1 MIILVRDIV
10 VPFED
15 LGDAK
20 PSINQISDCAAEVT
34 TYSQP
39 QVRNRFVKFLIVMD
53 WRLICLPFK
62 YDWSPADANSLYS
75 AKVIKAKFKIED
87 TVRESL
93 CLGEA
98 ARNQCRDINQQAFLT
113 ALELASQVS

>member
-1 MIILVRDIV
+1 MIMLVRDIV

-39 QVRNRFVKFLIVMD
+39 QVRNLFVKCMILIMD
-53 WRLICLPFK
+53 C
-62 YDWSPADANSLYS
+62 
-75 AKVIKAKFKIED
+75 
-87 TVRESL
+87 
-93 CLGEA
+93 
-98 ARNQCRDINQQAFLT
+98 
-113 ALELASQVS
+113 

>member
-39 QVRNRFVKFLIVMD
+39 QVRNCFVRFVIGND
-53 WRLICLPFK
+53 C
-62 YDWSPADANSLYS
+62 
-75 AKVIKAKFKIED
+75 
-87 TVRESL
+87 
-93 CLGEA
+93 
-98 ARNQCRDINQQAFLT
+98 
-113 ALELASQVS
+113 